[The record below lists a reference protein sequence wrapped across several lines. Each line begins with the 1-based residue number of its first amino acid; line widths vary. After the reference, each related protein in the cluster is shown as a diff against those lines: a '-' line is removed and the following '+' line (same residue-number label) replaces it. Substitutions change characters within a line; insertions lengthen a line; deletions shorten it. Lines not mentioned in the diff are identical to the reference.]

1 MGERINIVDRY
12 DLTVLRDEIDRD
24 LSKLKENEIGSVK
37 SSLQLQRKQINGI
50 GDVLVELG
58 DEVEKLK
65 NIVNTINK
73 DHTTDILGQI
83 DYNLRQADMIGE
95 IKEELNNLIND
106 YNKTKR
112 FNKYL
117 FFLNGYFLGVG
128 LLYFILHRA

>member
-1 MGERINIVDRY
+1 MGERINMVDRY

-37 SSLQLQRKQINGI
+37 SSLQLQRKQINGL

-65 NIVNTINK
+65 NIVNTVSK

-83 DYNLRQADMIGE
+83 DYNLKQADMIGE
-95 IKEELNNLIND
+95 LKEELNILSND

-128 LLYFILHRA
+128 LVYFILHHS